1 MFNKSKFY
9 ISINFNL
16 RHINRFT
23 IYCYKSRFRG
33 YYKEYLESKISFIFD
48 SNLINIV
55 VGQEEL
61 ESSTSAVSE
70 RHSNQLNY

>member
-23 IYCYKSRFRG
+23 MYCYKSRFRR
-33 YYKEYLESKISFIFD
+33 YYWNIWNQKQSLVSD
-48 SNLINIV
+48 SNLIKLSGGSGRTRIFD
-55 VGQEEL
+55 L
-61 ESSTSAVSE
+61 RCIRAAF
-70 RHSNQLNY
+70 